1 MTVVAACAAVAINCP
16 SNASNEVRVDQ
27 QYPAAEIEV
36 AMDIALDSLASEADG
51 SGTYADV
58 ALNMMPNAPRP
69 VDNDGDGYAAG
80 SGAGDDCNDADPLIH
95 PGAAE
100 TCANIAVDNDCD
112 GVTSADEASDSVGY
126 YTDAD
131 SDSYGANSA
140 SPQNSC
146 SAVAGKVTNNTDC
159 NDGRAT
165 AYPGAPELCNGLDDN
180 CNGLID
186 DSVTTFRFYRDDDG
200 DSFGDP
206 FVSLSNCTGAVPDGF
221 VTDRTDCDDTAL
233 LYADVDGDGVGS
245 GPFTACGVASDNDN
259 CPTTANANQA
269 NCDSDAQG
277 NACDAD
283 DDNDTVFD
291 ANDAFA
297 CNAAKSIAD
306 ATLSASQLATFL
318 AGASGV
324 TVDATSM
331 SSPQLAAVADN
342 ASHIAANGIFGSFTI
357 ASTLSPTQITAILDH
372 VQIGSSFVGGA
383 LVTIDATG
391 MTPTQLGAVAADIA
405 AVTTVENITLTSASS
420 ASIITALVSKTPAG
434 EAIIDATGMNPA
446 QLAAGVSGSTAVTV
460 IGVVV
465 INAGLTAAQINEI
478 TASLGSAASTDVQYD
493 TTGMDSAQQAAVTAS
508 VAVISSSYCNTA
520 DIDVDGYFAD
530 ACYVSAVDCG
540 DSSASIYPNA
550 VENCAN
556 DGVDNDCDGD
566 ATSDAEAI
574 DSLNYYVDSDGDG
587 FGAGSIVKSCT
598 ANAGYSVNSTD
609 CNNSSAS
616 VYPGAPELCSNLAV
630 DNNCNGSTAES
641 EASDRNT
648 YYADTDADGAGD
660 PASTTLACTVP
671 AGYSVN
677 STDGCPSNGALT
689 APITYY
695 ADTDGDGAGNAGS
708 PAAFCSLTAPVG
720 YASGATDGCPND
732 SAKVAPGTCGCGVAD
747 ADSDGDGTL
756 NCLDGCPNDALKT
769 SAGTCGCGVADT
781 DSDGDGTAN
790 CLDGCPSDPL
800 KTSAGF
806 CGCGTVD
813 TDYNSNGVADCL
825 EVSPV
830 FTVAANAAAYAAGD
844 SIVLRVRS
852 TTPPSV
858 MSGARIAANFDPTRL
873 MLVSA
878 TPVVGGPFALENSE
892 TIDNINGT
900 LTYAIGVGP
909 SQPGMS
915 GASDLL
921 NLTFVVLSA
930 STQCAT
936 NTYVN
941 FNSVGGFA
949 TELVSSAG
957 AQPVIMGSIPTL
969 RLDSIAP
976 VLSGVIA
983 NATVPTDAGSIYGG
997 YVAAPSVTAIDDCGG
1012 STAVTISITLPDASV
1027 VTVWPSNGLF
1037 PIGTSTVTWRSID
1050 SLGNQSS
1057 ASRTITVDNFQLL
1070 DAVFG
1075 FNGTS
1080 LGSSSRQVR
1089 IKLGATTLLRTLSMT
1104 GASASLTGL
1113 QVPVAAAYACM
1124 TAKDPVHSVTDAVAP
1139 TIASRKYSATFAMKQ
1154 GDSNDDDVIDVL
1166 DFGIFI
1172 ANRGAG
1178 KAADALSNF
1187 DADGV
1192 VGNGDFSFVSLNF
1205 LRSGESCTPGVDA
1218 PQPLTRV
1225 SVKALR
1231 RAGLSQLVAADLNGD
1246 GWLDVADIAAFAQ
1259 GGGATVAGPATVTP
1273 GGSTNW

>member
-1 MTVVAACAAVAINCP
+1 MAVVVACAAAAVNCP
-16 SNASNEVRVDQ
+16 SNASNEMRIDQ
-27 QYPAAEIEV
+27 QDPAAEIEV
-36 AMDIALDSLASEADG
+36 AMDIALDSVASDADG

-58 ALNMMPNAPRP
+58 ALNMMPNAPRGG
-69 VDNDGDGYAAG
+69 DSDGDGYTAG

-131 SDSYGANSA
+131 GDSYGASSA

-245 GPFTACGVASDNDN
+245 GPFTACGVASNNDN

-306 ATLSASQLATFL
+306 ATLSASELATFL

-357 ASTLSPTQITAILDH
+357 ASPLSSPQITTILA
-372 VQIGSSFVGGA
+372 QLQPGA

-391 MTPTQLGAVAADIA
+391 MTPTQLAAVAASIA

-420 ASIITALVSKTPAG
+420 ASIIIALVSKAPAG
-434 EAIIDATGMNPA
+434 EAIIVASAMSSA

-465 INAGLTAAQINEI
+465 IDAGLIAAQINEI

-493 TTGMDSAQQAAVTAS
+493 TTGMDSAQQAAVAAS
-508 VAVISSSYCNTA
+508 VAVVSSSYCNTV
-520 DIDVDGYFAD
+520 DLDTDGYFAD

-540 DSSASIYPNA
+540 DSSASIHPNA

-648 YYADTDADGAGD
+648 YYADTDSDGAGD
-660 PASTTLACTVP
+660 PASTTLACTLP

-689 APITYY
+689 ASITYY

-708 PAAFCSLTAPVG
+708 PAAFCSLTAPPG

-800 KTSAGF
+800 KTSAGA

-852 TTPPSV
+852 TTPQSV

-878 TPVVGGPFALENSE
+878 TPVVGGPFALEISE
-892 TIDNINGT
+892 AIDNVNGT
-900 LTYAIGVGP
+900 LTYAIGVG
-909 SQPGMS
+909 SGQPGMS
-915 GASDLL
+915 AASDLL

-949 TELVSSAG
+949 TELFDSVG

-1012 STAVTISITLPDASV
+1012 STAVTISITRPDASV

-1089 IKLGATTLLRTLSMT
+1089 IKLGATTLLRTLSMNGLT
-1104 GASASLTGL
+1104 ASLTGL

-1124 TAKDPVHSVTDAVAP
+1124 TAKDPVHSVTDAAAP
-1139 TIASRKYSATFAMKQ
+1139 TIVSRKYSATFAMRQ

-1178 KAADALSNF
+1178 KADDAVSNF
-1187 DADGV
+1187 NADGV

>member
-1 MTVVAACAAVAINCP
+1 MSVVAACAVVAVNSQ
-16 SNASNEVRVDQ
+16 SNASNAMRIDQ
-27 QYPAAEIEV
+27 QYPTAEIEV
-36 AMDIALDSLASEADG
+36 AMDIALDSVASDADG

-58 ALNMMPNAPRP
+58 ALNMMPNAVPP

-112 GVTSADEASDSVGY
+112 GVTSAAEASDSTSY
-126 YTDAD
+126 YVDGD
-131 SDSYGANSA
+131 GDGYGAGSA
-140 SPQNSC
+140 T
-146 SAVAGKVTNNTDC
+146 SACAAIVGSVTNNTDC

-221 VTDRTDCDDTAL
+221 VSDHTDCDDTAL
-233 LYADVDGDGVGS
+233 LHADVDGDGVGS

-306 ATLSASQLATFL
+306 ATLSASELATFL

-324 TVDATSM
+324 TVNATSM
-331 SSPQLAAVADN
+331 SSPQLGAVANN
-342 ASHIAANGIFGSFTI
+342 ASHIVANGIFGSFTI
-357 ASTLSPTQITAILDH
+357 ASPLSSTQITTILA
-372 VQIGSSFVGGA
+372 QLQPGA
-383 LVTIDATG
+383 LVTIDAAS
-391 MTPTQLGAVAADIA
+391 MTPTQIAAVAADIA

-434 EAIIDATGMNPA
+434 EAIIVASAMSSA
-446 QLAAGVSGSTAVTV
+446 QLAAGVSGSTSVTV

-465 INAGLTAAQINEI
+465 IDAGLTAAQIVEV
-478 TASLGSAASTDVQYD
+478 TASLGPAASTDVEYD
-493 TTGMDSAQQAAVTAS
+493 TTGMDSAQQAAVAAS
-508 VAVISSSYCNTA
+508 VAVVGSSYCNTA
-520 DIDVDGYFAD
+520 DLDVDGYFAD

-540 DSSASIYPNA
+540 DSSASIHPNA

-574 DSLNYYVDSDGDG
+574 DSSIYYVDSDGDG

-616 VYPGAPELCSNLAV
+616 VYPGAPELCSNLAI

-660 PASTTLACTVP
+660 PASSTLACTVP

-677 STDGCPSNGALT
+677 STDGCPSNGALI

-756 NCLDGCPNDALKT
+756 NCLDGCPNDPLKT
-769 SAGTCGCGVADT
+769 SVGTCGCGVADT
-781 DSDGDGTAN
+781 DSDGDGVAD

-800 KTSAGF
+800 KTSAGA

-858 MSGARIAANFDPTRL
+858 MSGARIAAHFDPTRL
-873 MLVSA
+873 LLVSA
-878 TPVVGGPFALENSE
+878 TPVVGGPFAFEISE
-892 TIDNINGT
+892 AIDNVNGT
-900 LTYAIGVGP
+900 LAYAIGVN
-909 SQPGMS
+909 SVQPGMS
-915 GASDLL
+915 AASDLL
-921 NLTFVVLSA
+921 DLTFVVLSA

-941 FNSVGGFA
+941 FNSVGLFA
-949 TELVSSAG
+949 TELVDSVGS

-976 VLSGVIA
+976 VLSGVMA

-1037 PIGTSTVTWRSID
+1037 PIGTSTVTWSSID

-1057 ASRTITVDNFQLL
+1057 ASRTITVDNYQLL

-1075 FNGTS
+1075 FNGTP

-1089 IKLGATTLLRTLSMT
+1089 IKLGATTLLRTLSMNGLT
-1104 GASASLTGL
+1104 ASLTGL
-1113 QVPVAAAYACM
+1113 QVPVAVGYACM
-1124 TAKDPVHSVTDAVAP
+1124 TAKDPVHSVTDAAAP
-1139 TIASRKYSATFAMKQ
+1139 TIVSRKYSATFAMRQ

-1178 KAADALSNF
+1178 KAADAVSNF

-1259 GGGATVAGPATVTP
+1259 GDGATVAGPATVTP